1 MNCHNQKR
9 GGKKPAQG
17 KPIEIKSGNVRLK
30 IYQGAI
36 VKDGTKYPFFT
47 VTFYEGGTRQ
57 RRAFGSL
64 EKARDE
70 AVKIAERLDQG
81 ERDAL
86 KFKSADAQSFALAS
100 RELKPLDV
108 PLLDAVRQYIAAT
121 RALPAGASLLAAAQD
136 YALRHPT
143 VAKSKPLADV
153 ADEFLRDK
161 DQDGASPVYLRA
173 LRYHLNPLRE
183 RFKTNISNVTTGQLN
198 DWLRSLGHS
207 PRTRKNAAT
216 TISTLFNYARDN
228 GYLPKGVPTEAEG
241 ITRPKKTK
249 AGAIGILSPD
259 ELQKIL
265 AAAETDEQRAYF
277 SIAAFTGIRAA
288 EMARLKWEH
297 VNLAGG
303 HIEITADNAK
313 TAARRLVPISTA
325 LAAWL
330 EPLAH
335 KTGLLFTSHRA
346 AERLVL
352 WAGKIIGRWPQ
363 NALRHSFIS
372 YRVAQT
378 QNVNQTALEAGNSP
392 KIIFSAYRE
401 LVTGEDALKWFAITP
416 PTPAGNVIS
425 MKGKAA

>member
-1 MNCHNQKR
+1 MQEITEKWPKVVKR
-9 GGKKPAQG
+9 GGA
-17 KPIEIKSGNVRLK
+17 EVK
-30 IYQGAI
+30 IYRISNRGRVAYQVAWWTAGKRCLKNFARFTAAKTHADEQASLLSAGHLGVARMLDTDREAFVAASAI
-36 VKDGTKYPFFT
+36 L
-47 VTFYEGGTRQ
+47 R
-57 RRAFGSL
+57 
-64 EKARDE
+64 
-70 AVKIAERLDQG
+70 
-81 ERDAL
+81 
-86 KFKSADAQSFALAS
+86 
-100 RELKPLDV
+100 PLGV
-108 PLLDAVRQYIAAT
+108 PLLDAVKGYVAAT
-121 RALPAGASLLAAAQD
+121 QALRGNGSLLDAAKE
-136 YALRHPT
+136 YAARHPT
-143 VAKSKPLADV
+143 VVKSKPLPDV

-161 DQDGASPVYLRA
+161 EQDGASPVYLRA

-183 RFKTNISNVTTGQLN
+183 RFKTPIANISTADLN

-216 TISTLFNYARDN
+216 TIGTLFAYARDN
-228 GYLPKGVPTEAEG
+228 GHLPKNVPTEAEG

-259 ELQKIL
+259 ELQTIL

-288 EMARLKWEH
+288 EMARLKWEN

-303 HIEITADNAK
+303 HVEISADNAK
-313 TAARRLVPISTA
+313 TAARRLVPIGPA

-330 EPLAH
+330 ESLAH

-372 YRVAQT
+372 YRVAQS
-378 QNVNQTALEAGNSP
+378 QDVAKTALEAGNSP
-392 KIIFSAYRE
+392 AIIFSNYRE
-401 LVTGEDALKWFAITP
+401 LLTAADAARWFSIM
-416 PTPAGNVIS
+416 PAEQPANVVR

>member
-1 MNCHNQKR
+1 MQEITEKWPKVVKR
-9 GGKKPAQG
+9 GGA
-17 KPIEIKSGNVRLK
+17 EVK
-30 IYQGAI
+30 IYRISNRGRVAYQVAWWTAGKRCLKNFARFTAAKTHADEQASLLSAGHLGVARMLDTDREAFVAASAI
-36 VKDGTKYPFFT
+36 L
-47 VTFYEGGTRQ
+47 R
-57 RRAFGSL
+57 
-64 EKARDE
+64 
-70 AVKIAERLDQG
+70 
-81 ERDAL
+81 
-86 KFKSADAQSFALAS
+86 
-100 RELKPLDV
+100 PLGV
-108 PLLDAVRQYIAAT
+108 PLLDAVKGYVAAT
-121 RALPAGASLLAAAQD
+121 QALRGNGSLLDAAKE
-136 YALRHPT
+136 YAARHPT
-143 VAKSKPLADV
+143 VVKSKPLPDV

-161 DQDGASPVYLRA
+161 EQDGASPVYLRA

-183 RFKTNISNVTTGQLN
+183 RFKTPIANISTADLN

-216 TISTLFNYARDN
+216 TIGTLFAYARDN
-228 GYLPKGVPTEAEG
+228 GHLPKNVPTEAEG

-259 ELQKIL
+259 ELQTIL

-288 EMARLKWEH
+288 EMARLKWEN

-303 HIEITADNAK
+303 HVEISADNAK
-313 TAARRLVPISTA
+313 TAARRLVPIGPA

-330 EPLAH
+330 ESLAH

-372 YRVAQT
+372 YRVAQS
-378 QNVNQTALEAGNSP
+378 QDVAKTALEAGNSP
-392 KIIFSAYRE
+392 AIIFSNYRE
-401 LVTGEDALKWFAITP
+401 LVTAADAARWFSIM
-416 PTPAGNVIS
+416 PAEQPANVVR

>member
-1 MNCHNQKR
+1 MQETAEKWPRVVKR
-9 GGKKPAQG
+9 GGA
-17 KPIEIKSGNVRLK
+17 EVK
-30 IYQGAI
+30 IYKISNRGRVAYQVAWWTAGKRCLKNFAR
-36 VKDGTKYPFFT
+36 FT
-47 VTFYEGGTRQ
+47 PAKTHADEQASLLSAGHVGVARMHDTDRE
-57 RRAFGSL
+57 AF
-64 EKARDE
+64 
-70 AVKIAERLDQG
+70 IA
-81 ERDAL
+81 A
-86 KFKSADAQSFALAS
+86 ATI
-100 RELKPLDV
+100 LKPLGV
-108 PLLDAVRQYIAAT
+108 PLLDAVKGYAAAT
-121 RALPAGASLLAAAQD
+121 QALRGHGSLLDAAKE
-136 YALRHPT
+136 YTKRHPSA
-143 VAKSKPLADV
+143 VKSKPLPDV

-161 DQDGASPVYLRA
+161 EQDGASPVYLRA

-183 RFKTNISNVTTGQLN
+183 RFKTPIANISTADLN

-216 TISTLFNYARDN
+216 TIGTLFAYARDN
-228 GYLPKGVPTEAEG
+228 GHLPKNVPTEAEG

-259 ELQKIL
+259 ELQRIL
-265 AAAETDEQRAYF
+265 AAAKTDEQRAYF

-288 EMARLKWEH
+288 EMARLKWEN
-297 VNLAGG
+297 VNLVGG
-303 HIEITADNAK
+303 HVEISADNAK
-313 TAARRLVPISTA
+313 TAARRLVPIGPA

-372 YRVAQT
+372 YRVAQS
-378 QNVNQTALEAGNSP
+378 QDVAKTALEAGNSP
-392 KIIFSAYRE
+392 AIIFSNYRE
-401 LVTGEDALKWFAITP
+401 LVAAADAGRWFSIM
-416 PTPAGNVIS
+416 PAKQPANVIR